1 MSDRFSLLAS
11 KVLAGEADEKE
22 KAAYR
27 QLLSEGDNTFIFM
40 QLKEYW
46 NSNVEVVTVTG
57 KREFESSVQV
67 KLQAIECDRFKKLFS
82 RVASV
87 AAVFFVAACTFA
99 YLFFFTQPAGQL
111 LTFSA
116 QSVPTEYR
124 LPDGSTVTLNKNSS
138 VTFRSKFGK
147 RQRHVRLTGEAH
159 FNVNQDAGKPFIV
172 EASGTKTEVLGTV
185 FNVKAEENLV
195 TTTLLEGSIMF
206 HTVHFQVLMKP
217 DETIVYNTV
226 TGEYDRSY
234 IDTQLNTAWVSGRFN
249 YYNLPFSEL
258 TGKLEQIYEYTI
270 DIKDSDVASRVV
282 SANFTVGQPI
292 KKVFEA
298 LENEMMFN
306 YQIDHETKKITIY

>member
-11 KVLAGEADEKE
+11 KVLANEASEEE
-22 KAAYR
+22 KAAFR
-27 QLLSEGDNTFIFM
+27 QLLSEEDNGFIFM

-46 NSNVEVVTVTG
+46 NSNVEMTDVTA
-57 KREFESSVQV
+57 KREFESNVQV
-67 KLQAIECDRFKKLFS
+67 KLQAIERDRFKKLFS

-99 YLFFFTQPAGQL
+99 YLFFVQPEGQL
-111 LTFSA
+111 LTYAA

-124 LPDGSTVTLNKNSS
+124 LPDGSTVTLNKNSN

-147 RQRHVRLTGEAH
+147 RQRHVRLTGEGY

-185 FNVKAEENLV
+185 FNVKAKEDMV
-195 TTTLLEGSIMF
+195 TTTLLKGSVMF
-206 HTVHFQVLMKP
+206 HTNHFQVLMKP
-217 DETIVYNTV
+217 NETIIYNTV

-234 IDTQLNTAWVSGRFN
+234 TDTQLKTAWVSGRYN
-249 YYNLPFSEL
+249 YYDLPFSEL
-258 TGKLEQIYEYTI
+258 IGKLEQIYSYTI
-270 DIKDSDVASRVV
+270 ETKNSKVASRIV
-282 SANFTVGQPI
+282 SANFTMDQPI
-292 KKVFEA
+292 EEVFKA

-306 YQIDHETKKITIY
+306 YQIDHETKRIIIY